1 MRFLLLVL
9 CLVASFNCNFV
20 DVASCLLKNKK
31 LVSIVS
37 EGINLVKE
45 KKFIELFE
53 FALSNLNEVKT
64 ITLTCLN
71 DEPNLQLIDTVIPT
85 GPIIPA
91 KFVYHIIC
99 SVCKGKKW
107 PCKNICHK

>member
-37 EGINLVKE
+37 ESINLVKE

-53 FALSNLNEVKT
+53 FVLSNIKQVKS

-71 DEPNLQLIDTVIPT
+71 DEPNLLFTYIP
-85 GPIIPA
+85 PINPMRFIYPL
-91 KFVYHIIC
+91 IC
-99 SVCKGKKW
+99 SACKDKKW